1 MASILKVDTLTG
13 VTTAGSISVTGEG
26 NSTTTNLQ
34 QGLAKAWANFNGSAF
49 GARDSFNQTSFVD
62 NGTGS
67 YKIGFI
73 NSMSNGNYSIVAT
86 AGTGGVYGSY
96 NAVHGGAA
104 DIVSSQYEVFTFVT
118 QSPTIGDV
126 DTVTTQVT
134 GDLA

>member
-1 MASILKVDTLTG
+1 MTLKVDVVQNTSGGPVTLT
-13 VTTAGSISVTGEG
+13 
-26 NSTTTNLQ
+26 Q
-34 QGLAKAWANFNGSAF
+34 QSAAKAWSNFNGSTF

-118 QSPTIGDV
+118 QSPSINDV
-126 DTVTTQVT
+126 DTVTTQVS

>member
-1 MASILKVDTLTG
+1 MSTIKADTVQNTTGGPVTLT
-13 VTTAGSISVTGEG
+13 
-26 NSTTTNLQ
+26 Q
-34 QGLAKAWANFNGSAF
+34 QSAAKAWANFNGSAF

-118 QSPTIGDV
+118 QSPTINDV
-126 DTVTTQVT
+126 DTVTTQVS